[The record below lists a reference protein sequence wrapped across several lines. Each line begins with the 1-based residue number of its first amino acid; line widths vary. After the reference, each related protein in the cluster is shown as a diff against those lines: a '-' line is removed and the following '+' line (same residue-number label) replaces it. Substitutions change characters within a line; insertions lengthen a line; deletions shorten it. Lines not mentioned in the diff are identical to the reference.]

1 MASKTAIEVKE
12 TPIGDLST
20 YDAFEKLQVK
30 EVTGLLDG
38 KASVQL
44 IDISPRIVPV
54 GYTPEYIAVRAARV
68 SFGYGLKTPDA
79 DTLLLNYLLRN
90 NHTSPLEMPNVTF
103 RLTIPKAIAIH
114 FLRHRTG
121 KFNEFSQRY
130 SEVGEEGSDS
140 WYQPLKWQDGIR
152 LQHSSNK
159 QGSNLTDGS
168 LNDVLRRANIMDLYS
183 KAEEHIAALH
193 TLYHNMI
200 DEGLAKEIARF
211 ILPMSEYTI
220 LYLQMD
226 LSNLSKLLYLR
237 ADFKHAQFETA
248 TIAAAMMK
256 LIKPLFPTIISHLE
270 GKMDGFSLSKEEI
283 NIIQNGKIPSSI
295 TGSYKRELIEKAS
308 RLGITLT

>member
-1 MASKTAIEVKE
+1 MASSSIEIKE
-12 TPIGDLST
+12 IPTENLST
-20 YDAFEKLQVK
+20 YDAFEELQTK
-30 EVTGLLDG
+30 EITDLLDG
-38 KASVQL
+38 KAKVQL

-68 SFGYGLKTPDA
+68 SFGYGLKTPEA

-140 WYQPLKWQDGIR
+140 WYQPLNWQEGIR

-159 QGSNLTDGS
+159 QGSNLSSGNSDDES
-168 LNDVLRRANIMDLYS
+168 RRANIIDLYS
-183 KAEEHIAALH
+183 KAEEHITALH
-193 TLYHNMI
+193 SLYHKMI
-200 DEGLAKEIARF
+200 DGGLAKEVARF

-226 LSNLSKLLYLR
+226 LNNLSKLLYLR

-248 TIAAAMMK
+248 IIAAAMMR

-283 NIIQNGKIPSSI
+283 NIIQSGKIPPNI
-295 TGSYKRELIEKAS
+295 TGSYKRELLEKAS
-308 RLGITLT
+308 RLGIALN